1 MTIKVFRVG
10 HYKLDSATISDMRTP
25 KKTGSCSRFFLPIKS
40 ETTILEMHKG
50 K

>member
-10 HYKLDSATISDMRTP
+10 HYKLDSVTTSDIRTP

-40 ETTILEMHKG
+40 ETTMLEIYKE
-50 K
+50 